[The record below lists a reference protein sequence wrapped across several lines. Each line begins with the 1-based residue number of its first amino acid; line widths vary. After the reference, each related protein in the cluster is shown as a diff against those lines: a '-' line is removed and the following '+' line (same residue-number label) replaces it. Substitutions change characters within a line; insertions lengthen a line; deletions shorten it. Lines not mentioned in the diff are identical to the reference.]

1 MPAYDRELIARML
14 DEYAKHTACDMD
26 LAHLESSIA
35 EKAALLRAA
44 DNAEAVADTVSLP
57 AEGGGVDALSEY
69 DRGFR
74 DGYERRHLEVLG
86 ALV

>member
-1 MPAYDRELIARML
+1 MPAYDRELIAEML
-14 DEYAKHTACDMD
+14 EEYAACRSVDLRHTRA
-26 LAHLESSIA
+26 SIA
-35 EKAALLRAA
+35 DQITLLRAA
-44 DNAEAVADTVSLP
+44 DNAESRAETVSRA